1 MKTKTILIASIL
13 AFGLLS
19 CNNAGQKK
27 TDQTNTET
35 AEKEETVSVTYLID
49 EQNSMVNWKGSMIG
63 VYAHTGTIKFF
74 KGSLTL
80 KNEVIIEGS
89 FMADLNS
96 MVATDSDEL
105 YKNAPR
111 ERLIGH
117 LKSDDFFSTD
127 KFPTA
132 EFKIK
137 NHTGDVVTGDLTVK
151 GITLEETVTN
161 VIISKTNGTISAT
174 GNLVF
179 DRQKYNVTYKNK
191 MGDMVISDDIELT
204 ISISG
209 KTE

>member
-1 MKTKTILIASIL
+1 M
-13 AFGLLS
+13 
-19 CNNAGQKK
+19 
-27 TDQTNTET
+27 
-35 AEKEETVSVTYLID
+35 
-49 EQNSMVNWKGSMIG
+49 
-63 VYAHTGTIKFF
+63 
-74 KGSLTL
+74 
-80 KNEVIIEGS
+80 
-89 FMADLNS
+89 
-96 MVATDSDEL
+96 
-105 YKNAPR
+105 
-111 ERLIGH
+111 
-117 LKSDDFFSTD
+117 KSDDFFSTD

-161 VIISKTNGTISAT
+161 VIISRTNGTISAT
-174 GNLVF
+174 GNLIF